1 MMTDLELALDAAEVG
16 ARAILRRF
24 GTPIWCE
31 PEDVFAQ
38 ANVITL
44 TYMNSERYQRSKA
57 YTHAYTG
64 LIDWLRHAGRR
75 ADRLIRDQDKETIRW
90 PNIEP
95 EEPKEEKSLMARLVA
110 TLDDHSR
117 MIVEMVFILG
127 LKQSEVAKIF
137 DVSESAV
144 SKKLRIIYSQL
155 RQRYNE
161 VA

>member
-1 MMTDLELALDAAEVG
+1 
-16 ARAILRRF
+16 
-24 GTPIWCE
+24 
-31 PEDVFAQ
+31 
-38 ANVITL
+38 
-44 TYMNSERYQRSKA
+44 
-57 YTHAYTG
+57 
-64 LIDWLRHAGRR
+64 
-75 ADRLIRDQDKETIRW
+75 
-90 PNIEP
+90 
-95 EEPKEEKSLMARLVA
+95 MARLVA